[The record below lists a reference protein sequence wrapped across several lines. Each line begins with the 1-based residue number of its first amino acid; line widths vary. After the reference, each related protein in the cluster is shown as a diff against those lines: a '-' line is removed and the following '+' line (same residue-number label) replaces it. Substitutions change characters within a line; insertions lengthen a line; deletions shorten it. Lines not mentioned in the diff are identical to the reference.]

1 MVGHALM
8 IEHLAESESVEKTD
22 AIAAI
27 CLDAGY
33 HGAASA
39 AEPMETKVQ
48 MSLVDT
54 FRKWLAVRL
63 ESAMRF
69 EADIGEMN
77 IAACSSR

>member
-1 MVGHALM
+1 MQLM
-8 IEHLAESESVEKTD
+8 IEHLAECEPVEKTD

-48 MSLVDT
+48 MSLVA
-54 FRKWLAVRL
+54 RNGPVGRV
-63 ESAMRF
+63 
-69 EADIGEMN
+69 
-77 IAACSSR
+77 